1 MTKRYKENNIKYT
14 DSYKCYDSRV
24 PKFLHNRPRGVVEHI
39 MKRIDTEIQNVR
51 ITQQTL
57 KHFTVRSLH
66 QMYQVWLGSEH
77 QLPSCQCIDYRTK
90 RLPCKHICAVVRQP
104 GVGWESLGS
113 RFANHPLLT
122 LDQEVTQAAP
132 ILVDNSELPCDV
144 EKCTS
149 SCDPTST
156 SMASSSTPLNRSL
169 SKEENP
175 PGNNESFAVPVNLPS
190 RKRPN
195 IRKQCI
201 QAVKTLHD
209 ELYIATDDEVLTK
222 TLKMITD
229 IIEYTRKHHPSEN
242 GITLKDKSLSPKKIK
257 KKISFRNSAISQ
269 LAKRKRKNYYTKRV
283 GTVADSKNAKV
294 AVNETG
300 EVTTSQKRS
309 KAQASRIDN
318 RKKRRDTVTENK
330 EKNPN
335 DIWVM
340 IGAIKLTYH
349 LREILLNPFAWLTDD
364 HIDAAQHLIK
374 ELGTGVGGLN
384 CIATMT
390 HCTRFAVPHEQNQT
404 IQCHNIGAHWV
415 TSSSITGKVIVYESM
430 NTTLND
436 SLKRQLVCLYK
447 HLCNDDGSLEI
458 SVILQQR
465 QKGNSDCGL
474 FCIANSVALANG
486 IDPCTIFWHQNSMRE
501 HLCQCFEQKKITMFP
516 HDVKQAP
523 SIPAKSHY
531 VVSIYCVC
539 LKHVPGA
546 QMVHCSVC
554 NNWFHYGHPQNCIG
568 LLSAEQ
574 AAALAT
580 NAPFVCEY
588 CALHQKKGNKLNSF
602 AAVL

>member
-1 MTKRYKENNIKYT
+1 M
-14 DSYKCYDSRV
+14 
-24 PKFLHNRPRGVVEHI
+24 
-39 MKRIDTEIQNVR
+39 
-51 ITQQTL
+51 
-57 KHFTVRSLH
+57 
-66 QMYQVWLGSEH
+66 
-77 QLPSCQCIDYRTK
+77 
-90 RLPCKHICAVVRQP
+90 
-104 GVGWESLGS
+104 
-113 RFANHPLLT
+113 
-122 LDQEVTQAAP
+122 
-132 ILVDNSELPCDV
+132 
-144 EKCTS
+144 
-149 SCDPTST
+149 
-156 SMASSSTPLNRSL
+156 
-169 SKEENP
+169 
-175 PGNNESFAVPVNLPS
+175 
-190 RKRPN
+190 
-195 IRKQCI
+195 
-201 QAVKTLHD
+201 
-209 ELYIATDDEVLTK
+209 
-222 TLKMITD
+222 
-229 IIEYTRKHHPSEN
+229 
-242 GITLKDKSLSPKKIK
+242 KDKSLSPKKIK

-294 AVNETG
+294 VVNETG

-309 KAQASRIDN
+309 KAQVSRIDN
-318 RKKRRDTVTENK
+318 RKKRRDMVTENK
-330 EKNPN
+330 DKNPN
-335 DIWVM
+335 DLWVM

-349 LREILLNPFAWLTDD
+349 LRKILLNPFAWLTDD
-364 HIDAAQHLIK
+364 YIDTAQHLIK

-390 HCTRFAVPHEQNQT
+390 HCTRFAVPHKQNQT

-458 SVILQQR
+458 SAILQQR

-474 FCIANSVALANG
+474 FCIANAVALANG
-486 IDPCTIFWHQNSMRE
+486 IDLCTIFWHQNSMRE
-501 HLCQCFEQKKITMFP
+501 LCQCFEQKKIKIFP

-523 SIPAKSHY
+523 SIPVKSHY

-539 LKHVPGA
+539 FKQVPGA

-580 NAPFVCEY
+580 IAPFVCEY
-588 CALHQKKGNKLNSF
+588 CVLDQEKGNKLNNF